1 MRPARMNGSST
12 LVVIGAA
19 ILFILL
25 AVLEAMAGPANP
37 RGSVQRVDD
46 ALAKGDLTAAERA
59 WQDAYTAA
67 LGSRRWEGML
77 EAGDAARRIGEA
89 SGSGKAAD
97 ARARQAYLTA
107 LWRARRAGSLDGVLR
122 AAEAFSAL
130 GDREVVAQCLRIA
143 ERLAAERRD
152 AQARDQV
159 LTLSQRLGQP
169 TNLNH

>member
-1 MRPARMNGSST
+1 
-12 LVVIGAA
+12 
-19 ILFILL
+19 
-25 AVLEAMAGPANP
+25 MAGHANP
-37 RGSVQRVDD
+37 LGSDPAAPWIVHVRQVDE
-46 ALAKGDLTAAERA
+46 ALAKRDLRAAERA

-77 EAGDAARRIGEA
+77 EAGDAARRIGQA
-89 SGSGKAAD
+89 TNAQKAGD

-107 LWRARRAGSLDGVLR
+107 LFRARTAASLDGVLR

-130 GDREVVAQCLRIA
+130 GDREVVAQCIRIA

-159 LTLSQRLGQP
+159 LALSQRLGHR